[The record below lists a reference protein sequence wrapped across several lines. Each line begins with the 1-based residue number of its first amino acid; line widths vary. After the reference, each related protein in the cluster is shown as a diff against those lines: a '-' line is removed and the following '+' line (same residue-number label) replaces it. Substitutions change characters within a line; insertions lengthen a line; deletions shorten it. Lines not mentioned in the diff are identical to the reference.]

1 MASFAIKVIRH
12 ALAGVSVISPEA
24 AGRLAFKLFS
34 VTPGRKPKSAKERA
48 ALAAAVPVI
57 AKGKPVTL
65 SYAGGWVMAR
75 HFVGPRNAANTK
87 RVLLVHG
94 WGSRSDYLA
103 AMIEGL
109 VAGGAEVVTLDWP
122 GHGASPGRT
131 LTMPA
136 AVRAID
142 AAWRHFGGFDVSVG
156 HSFGGASLACAA
168 GGVVCDV
175 PGHVAKKLVLIGAP
189 SEMTW
194 LFKGFGKV
202 LRLSSKT
209 QMAFEAVVERLSG
222 RRLEDF
228 DAAKILE
235 VRAVPTLIIHAED
248 DKEVSA
254 EHARR
259 YAAAGP
265 NVDLHWANGYGHRR
279 IVSAAPVIDRINA
292 FVHGEDRKAAA

>member
-1 MASFAIKVIRH
+1 MAPFAIKVIRQ
-12 ALAGVSVISPEA
+12 ALKGVAVFSPEA
-24 AGRLAFKLFS
+24 AGRLAFALFS
-34 VTPGRKPKSAKERA
+34 VTPSRTPKNDKEKA
-48 ALAAAVPVI
+48 ALAAAAPVI
-57 AKGKPVTL
+57 AKGHPVTL
-65 SYAGGWVMAR
+65 SYAGGWVLAR
-75 HFVGPRNAANTK
+75 QFVPAREAANTK
-87 RVLLVHG
+87 RILLVHG

-109 VAGGAEVVTLDWP
+109 VKGGAEVVTLDWP
-122 GHGASPGRT
+122 GHGGSPGRT

-142 AAWRHFGGFDVSVG
+142 AAWRHFRSFDVCVG

-168 GGVVCDV
+168 GGIVCDV
-175 PGHVAKKLVLIGAP
+175 HSHAARKMVLIGAP

-202 LRLSSKT
+202 LRLAPKA
-209 QMAFEAVVERLSG
+209 QAAFEGVVERLSG

-228 DAAKILE
+228 DAAR
-235 VRAVPTLIIHAED
+235 VVGARAVSTLIIHAED

-265 NVDLHWANGYGHRR
+265 NVEMYWANGFGHRR
-279 IVSAAPVIDRINA
+279 IVSADPVIARINA
-292 FVHGEDRKAAA
+292 FIHAQDQKAAA

>member
-12 ALAGVSVISPEA
+12 ALAGVSAISPEA
-24 AGRLAFKLFS
+24 AGRLAFKLFT
-34 VTPGRKPKSAKERA
+34 VTPGRKPKNAKERA
-48 ALAAAVPVI
+48 ALAAAAPVI

-75 HFVGPRNAANTK
+75 HFVGPRNTK

-131 LTMPA
+131 LTMVA

-142 AAWRHFGGFDVSVG
+142 AAWRHFGVFDVSVG
-156 HSFGGASLACAA
+156 HSFGGGSLACAA

-175 PGHVAKKLVLIGAP
+175 PSHVAKKLVLIGAP

-194 LFKGFGKV
+194 LFKGFGKI
-202 LRLSSKT
+202 LRLSPKT
-209 QMAFEAVVERLSG
+209 QQAFEGVVERLAG
-222 RRLEDF
+222 RRLDDF
-228 DAAKILE
+228 DAAKILAA
-235 VRAVPTLIIHAED
+235 RAVPTLIIHAED

-254 EHARR
+254 DHARR

-265 NVDLHWANGYGHRR
+265 NVELYWANGYGHRR